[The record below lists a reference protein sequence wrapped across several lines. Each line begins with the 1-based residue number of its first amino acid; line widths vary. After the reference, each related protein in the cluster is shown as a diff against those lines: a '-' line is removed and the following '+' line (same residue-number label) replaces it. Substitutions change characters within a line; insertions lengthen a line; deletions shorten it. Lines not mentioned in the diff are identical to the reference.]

1 MVVMMLRRVR
11 PVDLIAAAAVA
22 ELHLLQD
29 AELREQLEAAV
40 DRGEANLGFVVAQD
54 AVYILSR
61 KVLARMVEED
71 LEDDL
76 ALRRHLVLA
85 LLQHALEVVHR
96 ESL

>member
-1 MVVMMLRRVR
+1 MVVMVLRRVR
-11 PVDLIAAAAVA
+11 PVDLVAAAAVA

-29 AELREQLEAAV
+29 AELREKLEAAV
-40 DRGEANLGFVVAQD
+40 DRGEANFGLVVAQD
-54 AVYILSR
+54 AVDILSR
-61 KVLARMVEED
+61 KVLARMIEED

-76 ALRRHLVLA
+76 ALRCHLVLA